1 MSVYDLRIKRFAL
14 LLLPIR
20 WRKPLIAAWV
30 QSSVQ
35 AINVLYGQFM
45 QWRANIEYRLEH
57 NGQVCYLRSVLNDLF
72 DPIERR
78 ITITDEVE
86 EQADQTWYQRHTETT
101 RLLPMRETRRPLI
114 IERRGFGGI
123 NGFDFWINI
132 PLSLYATIELSRLRA
147 IVSTY
152 KLASKRFSIN
162 YTEG

>member
-1 MSVYDLRIKRFAL
+1 MSVYDIRIKRFAL
-14 LLLPIR
+14 LLLPPR
-20 WRKPLIAAWV
+20 WRKPLLAAWV

-35 AINVLYGQFM
+35 PINVLYGQFM
-45 QWRANIEYRLEH
+45 RWRSETEYRLGH
-57 NGQVCYLRSVLNDLF
+57 NGQVCYLRAVLNDLF
-72 DPIERR
+72 DPIDRR

-86 EQADQTWYQRHTETT
+86 EQADQTWYHRQAETT
-101 RLLPMRETRRPLI
+101 RLLPIRETKHPFI

-147 IVSTY
+147 IVATY